1 MGCHYI
7 VCNPIFCKVIYMKK
21 NRRKTN
27 RYEKKYETQKKI
39 VLRQL
44 DEIEKLKSSISELE
58 IDSEK
63 RTELIDSI
71 TDIRTE
77 LYEVIDDLSERRE
90 EYTRLIEDLKQMKM
104 VMNQTVFKGKWRL
117 VKLLLR

>member
-1 MGCHYI
+1 
-7 VCNPIFCKVIYMKK
+7 MKK
-21 NRRKTN
+21 NRRKTI

-117 VKLLLR
+117 IKLLLR

>member
-1 MGCHYI
+1 
-7 VCNPIFCKVIYMKK
+7 MKK

-77 LYEVIDDLSERRE
+77 LYEVIDDLNERRK
-90 EYTRLIEDLKQMKM
+90 EYTRLIEDLRQMKV

-117 VKLLLR
+117 IKLLLR

>member
-1 MGCHYI
+1 
-7 VCNPIFCKVIYMKK
+7 MKK
-21 NRRKTN
+21 NQKRTN

-77 LYEVIDDLSERRE
+77 LYEVIDDLGEKRE
-90 EYTRLIEDLKQMKM
+90 EYTRLIEDLRQMKM

-117 VKLLLR
+117 IKLLLR

>member
-1 MGCHYI
+1 
-7 VCNPIFCKVIYMKK
+7 MKK

-63 RTELIDSI
+63 RTELINSI

-77 LYEVIDDLSERRE
+77 LYEVIDDLSERRK
-90 EYTRLIEDLKQMKM
+90 EYTRLIEDLRQMKV

-117 VKLLLR
+117 IKLLLR

>member
-1 MGCHYI
+1 
-7 VCNPIFCKVIYMKK
+7 MKK
-21 NRRKTN
+21 NQKKTN

-44 DEIEKLKSSISELE
+44 DEIEHLKSAISDLE

-63 RTELIDSI
+63 RTELIESI

-77 LYEVIDDLSERRE
+77 LYEVIDDLNEKRE
-90 EYTRLIEDLKQMKM
+90 EYARLIEDLRQMKM
-104 VMNQTVFKGKWRL
+104 VMNKTVFKGRWKL
-117 VKLLLR
+117 IKLLLN

>member
-1 MGCHYI
+1 
-7 VCNPIFCKVIYMKK
+7 MKK

-27 RYEKKYETQKKI
+27 RYKKKYETQKKI

-77 LYEVIDDLSERRE
+77 LYEVIDDLSEKRE
-90 EYTRLIEDLKQMKM
+90 EYTRLIEDLRQMKM
-104 VMNQTVFKGKWRL
+104 VMNQTVFKGKWKL
-117 VKLLLR
+117 IKLLLR

>member
-1 MGCHYI
+1 
-7 VCNPIFCKVIYMKK
+7 MKK

-63 RTELIDSI
+63 RTELINSI

-90 EYTRLIEDLKQMKM
+90 EYTRLIEDLRQMKM

-117 VKLLLR
+117 IKLLLR

>member
-1 MGCHYI
+1 
-7 VCNPIFCKVIYMKK
+7 MKK

-58 IDSEK
+58 IDGEK

-77 LYEVIDDLSERRE
+77 LYEVIDDLSKKRE

-117 VKLLLR
+117 IKLLLR

>member
-1 MGCHYI
+1 
-7 VCNPIFCKVIYMKK
+7 MKK

-63 RTELIDSI
+63 RIELIDSI

-77 LYEVIDDLSERRE
+77 LYEVIDDLSEKRE
-90 EYTRLIEDLKQMKM
+90 EYTRLIEDLRQMKM
-104 VMNQTVFKGKWRL
+104 VMNQTVFKGKWKL
-117 VKLLLR
+117 IKLLLR

>member
-1 MGCHYI
+1 
-7 VCNPIFCKVIYMKK
+7 MKK

-63 RTELIDSI
+63 CTELIDSI

-77 LYEVIDDLSERRE
+77 LYEVIDDLSERRK
-90 EYTRLIEDLKQMKM
+90 EYTRLIEDLRQMKM

-117 VKLLLR
+117 IKLLLR

>member
-1 MGCHYI
+1 
-7 VCNPIFCKVIYMKK
+7 MKK

-44 DEIEKLKSSISELE
+44 DEIEKLKFSISELE

-90 EYTRLIEDLKQMKM
+90 EYTRLIEDLRQMKM

-117 VKLLLR
+117 IKLLLR

>member
-1 MGCHYI
+1 
-7 VCNPIFCKVIYMKK
+7 MKK

-77 LYEVIDDLSERRE
+77 LYEVIDDLSEKRE
-90 EYTRLIEDLKQMKM
+90 EYTRLIQDLRQMKM

-117 VKLLLR
+117 IKLLLR

>member
-1 MGCHYI
+1 
-7 VCNPIFCKVIYMKK
+7 MKK
-21 NRRKTN
+21 NRKKTN

>member
-1 MGCHYI
+1 
-7 VCNPIFCKVIYMKK
+7 MKK

-117 VKLLLR
+117 IKLLLR

>member
-1 MGCHYI
+1 
-7 VCNPIFCKVIYMKK
+7 MKK

-90 EYTRLIEDLKQMKM
+90 EYTRLIEDLRQMKM
-104 VMNQTVFKGKWRL
+104 VMNQIVFKGKWRL
-117 VKLLLR
+117 IKLLLR

>member
-1 MGCHYI
+1 
-7 VCNPIFCKVIYMKK
+7 MKK

-44 DEIEKLKSSISELE
+44 DEIEKLKSSISKLE

>member
-1 MGCHYI
+1 
-7 VCNPIFCKVIYMKK
+7 MKK

-44 DEIEKLKSSISELE
+44 DEIEKLKSSISELD

-63 RTELIDSI
+63 RNELSDSI

-90 EYTRLIEDLKQMKM
+90 EYTRLIEDLRQMKM

-117 VKLLLR
+117 IKLLLR

>member
-1 MGCHYI
+1 
-7 VCNPIFCKVIYMKK
+7 MKK

-44 DEIEKLKSSISELE
+44 DEIEKLKSSIFELE

-77 LYEVIDDLSERRE
+77 LYEVIDDLIERTE
-90 EYTRLIEDLKQMKM
+90 EYTRLIEDLRQKKK

-117 VKLLLR
+117 IKLLLR

>member
-1 MGCHYI
+1 
-7 VCNPIFCKVIYMKK
+7 MKK

-39 VLRQL
+39 VLQQL

-90 EYTRLIEDLKQMKM
+90 EYTRLIEDLRQMKM

-117 VKLLLR
+117 IKLLLR

>member
-1 MGCHYI
+1 
-7 VCNPIFCKVIYMKK
+7 MKK

-90 EYTRLIEDLKQMKM
+90 EYTRLIEDLRQMKM
-104 VMNQTVFKGKWRL
+104 VMNQTVFKSKWRL
-117 VKLLLR
+117 IKLLLR

>member
-1 MGCHYI
+1 
-7 VCNPIFCKVIYMKK
+7 MKK

-27 RYEKKYETQKKI
+27 RYEKKYKTQKKI

-90 EYTRLIEDLKQMKM
+90 EYTRLIQDLRQMKM

-117 VKLLLR
+117 IKLLLR

>member
-1 MGCHYI
+1 
-7 VCNPIFCKVIYMKK
+7 MKK

>member
-1 MGCHYI
+1 
-7 VCNPIFCKVIYMKK
+7 MKK
-21 NRRKTN
+21 NRRKAN

-44 DEIEKLKSSISELE
+44 DEIEKLESSISELE

-90 EYTRLIEDLKQMKM
+90 EYTRLIQDLRQMKM

-117 VKLLLR
+117 IKLLLR

>member
-1 MGCHYI
+1 
-7 VCNPIFCKVIYMKK
+7 MKK

-63 RTELIDSI
+63 RTELINSI

-90 EYTRLIEDLKQMKM
+90 EYTRLIQDLRQMKM

-117 VKLLLR
+117 IKLLLR

>member
-1 MGCHYI
+1 
-7 VCNPIFCKVIYMKK
+7 MKK

-77 LYEVIDDLSERRE
+77 LYEIIDDLGEKRE
-90 EYTRLIEDLKQMKM
+90 EYTRLVEDLRQMKM
-104 VMNQTVFKGKWRL
+104 VMNQTVFKGKW
-117 VKLLLR
+117 KLSCY

>member
-1 MGCHYI
+1 
-7 VCNPIFCKVIYMKK
+7 MKK

-58 IDSEK
+58 IDSEN

>member
-1 MGCHYI
+1 
-7 VCNPIFCKVIYMKK
+7 MKK

-44 DEIEKLKSSISELE
+44 DEIEKLKSSIFELE

-90 EYTRLIEDLKQMKM
+90 EYTRLIQDLRQMKM

-117 VKLLLR
+117 IKLLLR

>member
-1 MGCHYI
+1 
-7 VCNPIFCKVIYMKK
+7 MKK
-21 NRRKTN
+21 NRRKIN
-27 RYEKKYETQKKI
+27 RYKKKYETQKKI

-44 DEIEKLKSSISELE
+44 DEIEKLESSISELE

-90 EYTRLIEDLKQMKM
+90 EYTRLIQDLRQMKM

-117 VKLLLR
+117 IKLLLR

>member
-1 MGCHYI
+1 
-7 VCNPIFCKVIYMKK
+7 MKK

-77 LYEVIDDLSERRE
+77 LYEVIDDLSEKRE
-90 EYTRLIEDLKQMKM
+90 EYTRLIEDLRQMKM
-104 VMNQTVFKGKWRL
+104 VMNQTVFKGKWKL
-117 VKLLLR
+117 IKLLLK

>member
-1 MGCHYI
+1 
-7 VCNPIFCKVIYMKK
+7 MKK

-44 DEIEKLKSSISELE
+44 DEIEKLKSSISQLE

-77 LYEVIDDLSERRE
+77 LYEVIDDLSERRK
-90 EYTRLIEDLKQMKM
+90 EYTRLIEDLRQMKV

-117 VKLLLR
+117 IKLLLR

>member
-1 MGCHYI
+1 
-7 VCNPIFCKVIYMKK
+7 MKK

-44 DEIEKLKSSISELE
+44 DEIEKLKSSIFELE

-77 LYEVIDDLSERRE
+77 LYEVIDDLSEKRE
-90 EYTRLIEDLKQMKM
+90 EYTRLIEDLRQMKM

-117 VKLLLR
+117 IKLLLR

>member
-1 MGCHYI
+1 
-7 VCNPIFCKVIYMKK
+7 MKK

-44 DEIEKLKSSISELE
+44 DEIEKLKYSISELE

-90 EYTRLIEDLKQMKM
+90 EYTRLIEDLRQMKM

-117 VKLLLR
+117 IKLLLR

>member
-1 MGCHYI
+1 
-7 VCNPIFCKVIYMKK
+7 MKK

-90 EYTRLIEDLKQMKM
+90 EYTHLIEDLRQMKM

-117 VKLLLR
+117 IKLLLR

>member
-1 MGCHYI
+1 
-7 VCNPIFCKVIYMKK
+7 MKK

-77 LYEVIDDLSERRE
+77 LYEVIDDLSEKRE
-90 EYTRLIEDLKQMKM
+90 EYTRLIEDLRQMKM
-104 VMNQTVFKGKWRL
+104 VMNQTIFKGKWRL
-117 VKLLLR
+117 IKLLLR

>member
-1 MGCHYI
+1 
-7 VCNPIFCKVIYMKK
+7 MKK

-117 VKLLLR
+117 VRLLLR

>member
-1 MGCHYI
+1 
-7 VCNPIFCKVIYMKK
+7 MKK

-27 RYEKKYETQKKI
+27 KYEKKYETQKKI

-77 LYEVIDDLSERRE
+77 LYEIIDDLGEKRE
-90 EYTRLIEDLKQMKM
+90 EYTRLVEDLRQMKM
-104 VMNQTVFKGKWRL
+104 VMNQTVFKGKWKL
-117 VKLLLR
+117 IKLLLR

>member
-1 MGCHYI
+1 
-7 VCNPIFCKVIYMKK
+7 MKN

-77 LYEVIDDLSERRE
+77 LYEIIDDLGEKRE
-90 EYTRLIEDLKQMKM
+90 EYTRLVEDLRQMKM
-104 VMNQTVFKGKWRL
+104 VMNQTVFKGKWKL
-117 VKLLLR
+117 IKLLLR

>member
-1 MGCHYI
+1 M
-7 VCNPIFCKVIYMKK
+7 
-21 NRRKTN
+21 
-27 RYEKKYETQKKI
+27 
-39 VLRQL
+39 RQL

-90 EYTRLIEDLKQMKM
+90 EYTRLIEDLRQMKM
-104 VMNQTVFKGKWRL
+104 VMNQTVFKGKLRL
-117 VKLLLR
+117 IKLLLR

>member
-1 MGCHYI
+1 
-7 VCNPIFCKVIYMKK
+7 MKK

-104 VMNQTVFKGKWRL
+104 VMNQTVFKGKWKL
-117 VKLLLR
+117 IKLLLR